1 MQWKK
6 CVGLCIDGAR
16 AMAGQYNGLQ
26 GLVKAVAPNII
37 LTHCIIHRE
46 TLASK
51 DLSPNLNE
59 VLQTVVKTVNLIK
72 AQPLQ
77 SRLFKVL
84 CEEMGSEHTAQL
96 FHTEARRLYRIN
108 VLNRIF

>member
-6 CVGLCIDGAR
+6 CVGLCTDGVR

-26 GLVKAVAPNII
+26 GLVKAVSPNIKW
-37 LTHCIIHRE
+37 THCIIHRE
-46 TLASK
+46 ALASK
-51 DLSPNLNE
+51 NLSPSLNE
-59 VLQTVVKTVNLIK
+59 ILQTVVKTVNLIK

-84 CEEMGSEHTAQL
+84 SEEMFTKLTFYISSK
-96 FHTEARRLYRIN
+96 LYDYHCHRYH
-108 VLNRIF
+108 